1 MLMDNKKTVSKIL
14 EASNYLSLP
23 NMSEFVKAYIEK
35 LVYNISMYVD
45 ADFSLGSV
53 EILTN
58 FTGKSELS
66 QAITGVPS
74 AYSCI
79 DGKEDA
85 LVTFAEH
92 YSHLGIKSF
101 DVLAREAIL
110 DFLNLHN
117 GLFVVMLSKNNICE
131 LSLDAPKQN
140 GNFSIDLA
148 QYKSITVIPVMF
160 EYGTVK
166 FFLCEL

>member
-1 MLMDNKKTVSKIL
+1 MDNNKTCAKIL
-14 EASNYLSLP
+14 EATNYASVP
-23 NMSEFVKAYIEK
+23 NMSDFVRTYIEK
-35 LVYNISMYVD
+35 LVHNISMYVD
-45 ADFSLGSV
+45 SDFSLGSI
-53 EILTN
+53 EILSG
-58 FTGKSELS
+58 FSGKCELS

-74 AYSCI
+74 AFSCV

-92 YSHLGIKSF
+92 YSHLGIKAF
-101 DVLAREAIL
+101 DALAREAL
-110 DFLNLHN
+110 VDFLNLHN

-140 GNFSIDLA
+140 GNYSVDLSV
-148 QYKSITVIPVMF
+148 YKNITVIPVMF
-160 EYGTVK
+160 SYGTVK

>member
-1 MLMDNKKTVSKIL
+1 MDNNKSYSKIL
-14 EASNYLSLP
+14 EASNYLEIN
-23 NMSEFVKAYIEK
+23 NMSDFVRTYIEK
-35 LVYNISMYVD
+35 LVYNICMYVD
-45 ADFSLGSV
+45 SDFSLGSI
-53 EILTN
+53 EILNTYS
-58 FTGKSELS
+58 GKCELS

-74 AYSCI
+74 AYSCV

-85 LVTFAEH
+85 MAAFAEN

-117 GLFVVMLSKNNICE
+117 GLFVVLLSKNNICE

-140 GNFSIDLA
+140 GNYLVDLA
-148 QYKSITVIPVMF
+148 QYRSITVIPVMF
-160 EYGTVK
+160 KYGTVK
-166 FFLCEL
+166 FFLCEI

>member
-1 MLMDNKKTVSKIL
+1 MDNNNNYSKIL
-14 EASNYLSLP
+14 EASNYSKLP
-23 NMSEFVKAYIEK
+23 NMSEFVRTYIEK

-53 EILTN
+53 EILN
-58 FTGKSELS
+58 DFSGKCELS

-74 AYSCI
+74 AYSCV

-101 DVLAREAIL
+101 DMLAREAIL

-131 LSLDAPKQN
+131 LSLDAPKQSEN
-140 GNFSIDLA
+140 LSLDLSK
-148 QYKSITVIPVMF
+148 YKSITVIPVMF
-160 EYGTVK
+160 TYGTVK
-166 FFLCEL
+166 FFLCEM

>member
-1 MLMDNKKTVSKIL
+1 MDNNKVCSKII
-14 EASNYLSLP
+14 EASNIASLE
-23 NMSEFVKAYIEK
+23 NISDFVRTYIEK
-35 LVYNISMYVD
+35 LVYNISMYVEPE
-45 ADFSLGSV
+45 FSLGSI
-53 EILTN
+53 EILSD
-58 FTGKSELS
+58 FSGRCELS
-66 QAITGVPS
+66 QAITGIPS

-79 DGKEDA
+79 DGKTDA

-92 YSHLGIKSF
+92 YSHLGITSF
-101 DVLAREAIL
+101 DMLAREAIL

-140 GNFSIDLA
+140 GNYSIDLA

-160 EYGTVK
+160 SYGTVK
-166 FFLCEL
+166 FFLCET

>member
-1 MLMDNKKTVSKIL
+1 MDNNKSVSRIL
-14 EASNYLSLP
+14 DASNYRSLQ
-23 NMSEFVKAYIEK
+23 NMSEFVRTYIEK
-35 LVYNISMYVD
+35 LVYNIHMYVD
-45 ADFSLGSV
+45 SSFDLGKI
-53 EILTN
+53 EILTD
-58 FTGKSELS
+58 FSGKVELS

-74 AYSCI
+74 AYSCV

-85 LVTFAEH
+85 LVAFAEH
-92 YSHLGIKSF
+92 YSHLGVKTF

-140 GNFSIDLA
+140 GNYSIDLA
-148 QYKSITVIPVMF
+148 QYKSITVIPAIF
-160 EYGTVK
+160 SYGTVR

>member
-1 MLMDNKKTVSKIL
+1 MDNNRSVSKIL
-14 EASNYLSLP
+14 EASNYGSIP
-23 NMSEFVKAYIEK
+23 DMSDFVKTYIEK

-45 ADFSLGSV
+45 ADFELGRI
-53 EILTN
+53 EILSD
-58 FTGKSELS
+58 FSGKVELS
-66 QAITGVPS
+66 QAITGIPS
-74 AYSCI
+74 AYSCV

-85 LVTFAEH
+85 LVAFAEH

-148 QYKSITVIPVMF
+148 QYKSITVIPAIF
-160 EYGTVK
+160 SYGTVR

>member
-1 MLMDNKKTVSKIL
+1 MDNNKSVSRIL
-14 EASNYLSLP
+14 ESSNYRSLP
-23 NMSEFVKAYIEK
+23 NMSDFVKTYIEK

-45 ADFSLGSV
+45 NEFSLGSI
-53 EILTN
+53 EILDD
-58 FTGKSELS
+58 FSGKVELS

-74 AYSCI
+74 AYSCVE
-79 DGKEDA
+79 GKEEA
-85 LVTFAEH
+85 LVAFAEH
-92 YSHLGIKSF
+92 YSHLGINSF

-140 GNFSIDLA
+140 GNYSIDLA
-148 QYKSITVIPVMF
+148 QYKSITVIPVIF
-160 EYGTVK
+160 SYGTVR
-166 FFLCEL
+166 FFLCEM

>member
-1 MLMDNKKTVSKIL
+1 MDNKRSCSKIL

-23 NMSEFVKAYIEK
+23 DMSEFVRTYIEK

-45 ADFSLGSV
+45 SDFSLGSI
-53 EILTN
+53 EIVN
-58 FTGKSELS
+58 DFNGKCELS

-74 AYSCI
+74 AYSCVE
-79 DGKEDA
+79 GKDDA
-85 LVTFAEH
+85 LVAFAEN
-92 YSHLGIKSF
+92 YSHMGIKSF

-140 GNFSIDLA
+140 GNFTIDLA

-160 EYGTVK
+160 QYGTVK
-166 FFLCEL
+166 FFLCEA

>member
-1 MLMDNKKTVSKIL
+1 MENNKAVSKIL
-14 EASNYLSLP
+14 EASNYASLTDI
-23 NMSEFVKAYIEK
+23 SDFVRTYIEK

-45 ADFSLGSV
+45 QDFSLGSI
-53 EILTN
+53 EILN
-58 FTGKSELS
+58 GFSGKIELS
-66 QAITGVPS
+66 QGITGVPS
-74 AYSCI
+74 AFSCV

-85 LVTFAEH
+85 LTIFAEH

-101 DVLAREAIL
+101 DMLAREAIL

-148 QYKSITVIPVMF
+148 QYKTITVIPVMF
-160 EYGTVK
+160 SYGTVK

>member
-1 MLMDNKKTVSKIL
+1 MDNKKSVSKIL

-23 NMSEFVKAYIEK
+23 NMSDFVRTYIEK
-35 LVYNISMYVD
+35 LVYNINMYVD
-45 ADFSLGSV
+45 QDFSLGSI
-53 EILTN
+53 EILN
-58 FTGKSELS
+58 DFSGKCELS

-79 DGKEDA
+79 DGKEDV
-85 LVTFAEH
+85 LTPFAEH
-92 YSHLGIKSF
+92 YSHLGIKKF
-101 DVLAREAIL
+101 DMLAREAIL

-140 GNFSIDLA
+140 GNFSLDLA

-160 EYGTVK
+160 SYGTIK

>member
-1 MLMDNKKTVSKIL
+1 MDNNGSYSKIL
-14 EASNYLSLP
+14 ESSNYLTVP
-23 NMSEFVKAYIEK
+23 NMSEFVKTYIEK

-45 ADFSLGSV
+45 ADFTLGSI
-53 EILTN
+53 EILGD
-58 FTGKSELS
+58 FSGKCELS
-66 QAITGVPS
+66 QGITGIPS
-74 AYSCI
+74 AYSCV

-101 DVLAREAIL
+101 DTLAREAIL

-131 LSLDAPKQN
+131 LSLDAPVQS
-140 GNFSIDLA
+140 GDFSLDLSH
-148 QYKSITVIPVMF
+148 YKSITVIPVMF
-160 EYGTVK
+160 GYGTVK

>member
-1 MLMDNKKTVSKIL
+1 MDNKKTCSKIL

-23 NMSEFVKAYIEK
+23 NMSEFVKTYIEK

-45 ADFSLGSV
+45 ADFSLGSI
-53 EILTN
+53 EILN
-58 FTGKSELS
+58 DFSGKCELS

-74 AYSCI
+74 AYSCVE
-79 DGKEDA
+79 GNNDA
-85 LVTFAEH
+85 LVQFAEH
-92 YSHLGIKSF
+92 YSHLGIKTF

-131 LSLDAPKQN
+131 LSLDAPRQS
-140 GNFSIDLA
+140 GHFSLDLA
-148 QYKSITVIPVMF
+148 QYKTITVIPVIF
-160 EYGTVK
+160 GYGTVK
-166 FFLCEL
+166 FFLCET

>member
-1 MLMDNKKTVSKIL
+1 MDNNKICSRIL
-14 EASNYLSLP
+14 EASNINSLTD
-23 NMSEFVKAYIEK
+23 MSEFVRTYIEK

-45 ADFSLGSV
+45 SDFSLGSI
-53 EILTN
+53 EILGD
-58 FTGKSELS
+58 FSGKIELS

-74 AYSCI
+74 AYSCV
-79 DGKEDA
+79 DGNERA
-85 LVTFAEH
+85 LTGFAEH
-92 YSHLGIKSF
+92 YSHLGITAF
-101 DVLAREAIL
+101 DTLAREAIL

-148 QYKSITVIPVMF
+148 HYKSITVIPVMF
-160 EYGTVK
+160 SYGTVK
-166 FFLCEL
+166 FFLCENM

>member
-1 MLMDNKKTVSKIL
+1 MDNKRSYTRIL

-23 NMSEFVKAYIEK
+23 KMSDFVRTYIEK

-45 ADFSLGSV
+45 PEFSLGSI
-53 EILTN
+53 EIVSG
-58 FTGKSELS
+58 FSGKCELS
-66 QAITGVPS
+66 QAITGIPS
-74 AYSCI
+74 AYSCVE
-79 DGKEDA
+79 GREEA
-85 LVTFAEH
+85 LVSFAEN
-92 YSHLGIKSF
+92 YSHLGIRTF

-140 GNFSIDLA
+140 GHFSVDLA

-160 EYGTVK
+160 SYGTVK
-166 FFLCEL
+166 FYLCEM

>member
-1 MLMDNKKTVSKIL
+1 MDKNRSVSRIL
-14 EASNYLSLP
+14 EASNYLTLT
-23 NMSEFVKAYIEK
+23 NMSDFVKTYIEK

-45 ADFSLGSV
+45 PDFSLGSIDIV
-53 EILTN
+53 SN
-58 FTGKSELS
+58 FSGKCELS

-74 AYSCI
+74 AYSCVE
-79 DGKEDA
+79 GANEA
-85 LVTFAEH
+85 LVEFAER

-101 DVLAREAIL
+101 DMLAREAIL

-140 GNFSIDLA
+140 GNFTIDLA
-148 QYKSITVIPVMF
+148 LYKSITVIPVIF
-160 EYGTVK
+160 SYGTVK
-166 FFLCEL
+166 FYLCEA

>member
-1 MLMDNKKTVSKIL
+1 MDNKKSVSRIL
-14 EASNYLSLP
+14 ESSNYLSLP
-23 NMSEFVKAYIEK
+23 GMSDFVRTYIEK
-35 LVYNISMYVD
+35 LVYNINMYVEQ
-45 ADFSLGSV
+45 DFSLGNV
-53 EILTN
+53 EILN
-58 FTGKSELS
+58 DFSGKVELS

-74 AYSCI
+74 AYSCVE
-79 DGKEDA
+79 GREDA
-85 LVTFAEH
+85 LVQFAEN

-140 GNFSIDLA
+140 GNFTVDLA
-148 QYKSITVIPVMF
+148 QYKTITVIPVMF
-160 EYGTVK
+160 SYGTVK